1 MARKA
6 VVLFNLGG
14 PDTLAAVEPFLFN
27 LFYDPAII
35 GLPKPL
41 RYLVAKL
48 ISKRRAPI
56 AKEIYKHLGGGS
68 PLLPQTQDQASALE
82 RYLSDNQDEYKI
94 FIAMRYWHPRADVT
108 VKQVANFDP
117 DEVILLP
124 LYPQYSTTTTGS
136 SVKEWEKLATLAKL
150 NCPTTILCCYPQN
163 SGFVGACV
171 DLIQQKLSEIEG
183 VQPRLLFSAHGLPK
197 KIIEAGD
204 PYQWQVEQTVE
215 AIVEQLGIP
224 DLDYGICYQS
234 RVGPVEWI
242 KPATEDEITAA
253 GENKKSIM
261 IIPVAFVSEHSET
274 LVELDIE
281 YADLA
286 KAAGVPNYYRIP
298 TVTTH
303 PKFVSGL
310 GDMVKNL
317 AIGTIQS
324 EKGSVICPTMQGACE
339 CRRREKND

>member
-1 MARKA
+1 LARKA

-14 PDTLAAVEPFLFN
+14 PDSLAAVEPFLFN

-48 ISKRRAPI
+48 ISKRRAPV
-56 AKEIYKHLGGGS
+56 AQEIYKHLGGGS
-68 PLLPQTQDQASALE
+68 PLLPQTQDQANALE
-82 RYLSDNQDEYKI
+82 DYLSDGQDEYKV
-94 FIAMRYWHPRADVT
+94 FIAMRYWHPRANET
-108 VKQVANFDP
+108 VKEVANFDP

-124 LYPQYSTTTTGS
+124 LYPQFSTTTTGS
-136 SVKEWEKLATLAKL
+136 SVEEWEKLAKQAML
-150 NCPTTILCCYPQN
+150 NCPTTSLCCYPKN
-163 SGFVGACV
+163 SGFVDACV
-171 DLIQQKLSEIEG
+171 DLIQQKLSKIED
-183 VQPRLLFSAHGLPK
+183 QKPRLLFSAHGLPK

-204 PYQWQVEQTVE
+204 PYQWQVEQSVA
-215 AIVEQLGIP
+215 AIVEALGIS

-242 KPATEDEITAA
+242 KPATEDEIAAA
-253 GENKKSIM
+253 GKDNKSLM
-261 IIPVAFVSEHSET
+261 VIPVAFVSEHSET

-281 YADLA
+281 YAELA
-286 KAAGVPNYYRIP
+286 KTAGVPNYYRIP

-303 PKFVSGL
+303 SKFIAGL

-317 AIGTIQS
+317 AIGQIQS
-324 EKGSVICPTMQGACE
+324 EKGPIICPNAHGACE
-339 CRRREKND
+339 CRKRDKND

>member
-56 AKEIYKHLGGGS
+56 AKEIYKLLGGGS
-68 PLLPQTQDQASALE
+68 PILVQTQDQATALE
-82 RYLSDNQDEYKI
+82 AYLSDNKDEYKV
-94 FIAMRYWHPRADVT
+94 FIAMRHWHPRADET
-108 VKQVANFDP
+108 VKNVANFDP

-136 SVKEWEKLATLAKL
+136 SIKEWEKLAILAKL
-150 NCPTTILCCYPQN
+150 NCPTTSVCCYPQN

-183 VQPRLLFSAHGLPK
+183 ERPRLLFSAHGLPK

-204 PYQWQVEQTVE
+204 PYQWQVEKSVA
-215 AIVEQLGIP
+215 AIVEQLAIS

-242 KPATEDEITAA
+242 KPATEDEINAA
-253 GENKKSIM
+253 GLNKKSVM

-281 YADLA
+281 YAELA
-286 KAAGVPNYYRIP
+286 ETAGVPDYYRIP

-303 PKFVSGL
+303 PKFIEGL
-310 GDMVKNL
+310 GEMVKSL

-324 EKGSVICPTMQGACE
+324 EKGPVICPMTFGACE
-339 CRRREKND
+339 CRKRDKND

>member
-35 GLPKPL
+35 GSPNPL

-68 PLLPQTQDQASALE
+68 PLLPQTQDQAKALE
-82 RYLSDNQDEYKI
+82 DYLSGDQDEYKV
-94 FIAMRYWHPRADVT
+94 FIAMRYWHPRAEKT

-136 SVKEWEKLATLAKL
+136 SVEEWEKLAKKAKL
-150 NCPTTILCCYPQN
+150 NCPTTSLCCYPKN
-163 SGFVGACV
+163 AGFVGACV
-171 DLIQQKLSEIEG
+171 DLIQQKLAEIEG
-183 VQPRLLFSAHGLPK
+183 EKPRLLFSAHGLPK
-197 KIIEAGD
+197 KIVDAGD
-204 PYQWQVEQTVE
+204 PYPWQVEQSVI
-215 AIVEQLGIP
+215 AIVDKLGIQ

-242 KPATEDEITAA
+242 KPATEDEISAA
-253 GENKKSIM
+253 GADNKSLM

-281 YADLA
+281 YAELA
-286 KAAGVPNYYRIP
+286 KSAGVPNYYRIP

-303 PKFVSGL
+303 LKFIAGL
-310 GDMVKNL
+310 GEMVKSL
-317 AIGTIQS
+317 TIGQLQS
-324 EKGSVICPTMQGACE
+324 EKGPVICPTTHGACE
-339 CRRREKND
+339 CRKRNKND